1 MLRHMNKAAQQ
12 RERMEE
18 DAMYD
23 FEEIR
28 KEDAGNCR
36 SDSGRDGKTEFP
48 Y

>member
-1 MLRHMNKAAQQ
+1 MLRHMNKVAQQ

-28 KEDAGNCR
+28 KED
-36 SDSGRDGKTEFP
+36 SGRDGKTEFP